1 MEHKMTK
8 YNLIDFLNDIAFTLD
23 KASNFTFNEGEAQ
36 EHACDIYQQFL
47 EDEAQ
52 INPERA
58 FGRIIFPKFGDDEYD
73 WTPLGASIL
82 ANEYSIS
89 YWDE

>member
-47 EDEAQ
+47 HDETHFKDDEY
-52 INPERA
+52 NLT
-58 FGRIIFPKFGDDEYD
+58 FMPKFGDKHYD